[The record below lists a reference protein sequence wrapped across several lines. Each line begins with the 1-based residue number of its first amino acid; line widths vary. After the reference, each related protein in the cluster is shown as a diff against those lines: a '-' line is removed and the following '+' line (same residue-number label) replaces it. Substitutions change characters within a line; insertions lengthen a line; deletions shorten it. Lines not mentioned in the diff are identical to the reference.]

1 VQIYLIGLRD
11 IRDSNKRILS
21 KGLAEV
27 NMFLG
32 ADTFNSGK
40 V

>member
-11 IRDSNKRILS
+11 IRDSSKRVLS

-27 NMFLG
+27 NMYLG
-32 ADTFNSGK
+32 ADSFSSGK